1 MDSVPS
7 LFAVTRSY
15 RPRII
20 AGCLALTVL
29 VLALGQVAA
38 RGCPAQDQARLTVKP
53 GLILMAGDVSN
64 PACTGAHR
72 LHLRSP
78 G

>member
-7 LFAVTRSY
+7 LFAIIRST

-29 VLALGQVAA
+29 ALALGQVAA
-38 RGCPAQDQARLTVKP
+38 RSCPAQDQARLLAQP
-53 GLILMAGDVSN
+53 GLVLMAGDAAD

-72 LHLRSP
+72 LRIP
-78 G
+78 GPS